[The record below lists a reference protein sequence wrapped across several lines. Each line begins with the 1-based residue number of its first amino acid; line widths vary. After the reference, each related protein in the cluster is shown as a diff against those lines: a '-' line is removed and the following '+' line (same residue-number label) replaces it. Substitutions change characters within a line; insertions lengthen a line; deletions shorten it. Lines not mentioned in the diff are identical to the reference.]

1 MGVRGDRSEG
11 YQNNALRDD
20 YRLGR
25 LIEAV
30 PPQKGKMLDIGCGG
44 GASTESLPYYYPQ
57 MTIFG
62 CDISMT
68 AISYAKKNGSGK
80 VKYAIIKDQKLP
92 YKDNFLD
99 VCICLDV
106 LEHMPDIS
114 LFLHELKRVL
124 KKNGLFYLAVPCERQ
139 PFTFTWVFQKI
150 KIGQNLTFKHFGHIH
165 PEFTHDYIAKLL
177 HNNKY
182 SILNKTYG
190 DHFLYQVETLIAYF
204 FAKEFLELLI
214 GPKKAEQYYD
224 RKLLV
229 RKKNNNKKDIFL
241 YVRSIWTKMWGLL
254 YIVISCERA
263 FMKKV
268 SFGGWK
274 LFVLSRNMK

>member
-25 LIEAV
+25 LIESV

-62 CDISMT
+62 CDVSRT

-80 VKYAIIKDQKLP
+80 VKYAIIKEQKLP
-92 YKDNFLD
+92 YKDNFFD

-106 LEHMPDIS
+106 LEHIPDIR
-114 LFLHELKRVL
+114 LFFHELKRVL

-150 KIGQNLTFKHFGHIH
+150 KFGQNLTFKHFGHIH
-165 PEFTHDYIAKLL
+165 PEFTHDYIVKLL

-190 DHFLYQVETLIAYF
+190 DHFLYQIETLFAYF
-204 FAKEFLELLI
+204 FAKEFLEIFL

-224 RKLLV
+224 RKLLAP
-229 RKKNNNKKDIFL
+229 KKNNKKDIFVYL
-241 YVRSIWTKMWGLL
+241 RSIWIKIWGLL
-254 YIVISCERA
+254 YIVIYCERE

-268 SFGGWK
+268 NFGSWK

>member
-11 YQNNALRDD
+11 YQNNALKDD

-30 PPQKGKMLDIGCGG
+30 PPQKGNMLDIGCGG
-44 GASTESLPYYYPQ
+44 GALTESLPYFYPQ
-57 MTIFG
+57 MAIFG
-62 CDISMT
+62 CDISRT
-68 AISYAKKNGSGK
+68 AVSYAKKNGSGK
-80 VKYAIIKDQKLP
+80 VKYAIIKDKKLP

-99 VCICLDV
+99 VGICLDV
-106 LEHMPDIS
+106 LEHIPDIS
-114 LFLHELKRVL
+114 FFLHELKRVL
-124 KKNGLFYLAVPCERQ
+124 KKNGLFYLAVPCEGQ

-165 PEFTHDYIAKLL
+165 PEFTHDYIKKLL
-177 HNNKY
+177 ISNKF

-190 DHFLYQVETLIAYF
+190 DHFLYQVETLFAYF
-204 FAKEFLELLI
+204 FAKEFLEILL
-214 GPKKAEQYYD
+214 GPQKAEQYYD

-229 RKKNNNKKDIFL
+229 QKKNNNKDIFVYL
-241 YVRSIWTKMWGLL
+241 RYIWTKIWGLL
-254 YIVISCERA
+254 YIVIYCERE

-268 SFGGWK
+268 HFGGWK